1 MFSVYIVAYI
11 LFSAYS
17 TCNFPNIT
25 CGPHDDVRCISP
37 DKMCDGNDDCSD
49 KSDENGC
56 NPGNASCISKIYLK
70 ISCWQNTM
78 LRVWMFLLQHLWYRS
93 LSSESSTILKKIPF
107 VDLRMKIPKHYFL
120 HFILFLECK
129 VILIFLSIPLN

>member
-1 MFSVYIVAYI
+1 MIQSCRRRGGKKKTRYEKKQQIQFSLIVFDQHTRIKNPLPSKDVNTFVLKFVQCLHCGLYFENICDI

-37 DKMCDGNDDCSD
+37 DKMCDGNDDCPD

-56 NPGNASCISKIYLK
+56 NPGNASCISKI
-70 ISCWQNTM
+70 
-78 LRVWMFLLQHLWYRS
+78 
-93 LSSESSTILKKIPF
+93 
-107 VDLRMKIPKHYFL
+107 
-120 HFILFLECK
+120 
-129 VILIFLSIPLN
+129 

>member
-1 MFSVYIVAYI
+1 MLKFVQCLHCGLYFENICDI

-56 NPGNASCISKIYLK
+56 NPGNLIKDQLLTEYYAS
-70 ISCWQNTM
+70 
-78 LRVWMFLLQHLWYRS
+78 S
-93 LSSESSTILKKIPF
+93 LNVFTATFMI
-107 VDLRMKIPKHYFL
+107 
-120 HFILFLECK
+120 
-129 VILIFLSIPLN
+129 